1 MTHIHKNIR
10 RISKT
15 LGSRRLGAFDLKSL
29 CSLQCPVPT
38 VLSWFFILY
47 PFHSRFDLFWRR
59 STCHLCVGSK
69 GFAKR
74 WHTHTRIPGTIG
86 QRLTLPRARGL
97 VPKSFSKLFART
109 QFCLKHNLSLVPSVL
124 RSVFLHMSLKA
135 SLLRF
140 WNILDLTWTTPGA
153 GFCGEVHLW
162 ALE

>member
-1 MTHIHKNIR
+1 MIHIRKNIR

-29 CSLQCPVPT
+29 CSCNA
-38 VLSWFFILY
+38 LY
-47 PFHSRFDLFWRR
+47 PLSFPGSSFFTLFIQDLICFWCR

-74 WHTHTRIPGTIG
+74 CHTRKPGTIG

-124 RSVFLHMSLKA
+124 RSEYVILEYVGPNLNNSRSRFL
-135 SLLRF
+135 
-140 WNILDLTWTTPGA
+140 W
-153 GFCGEVHLW
+153 
-162 ALE
+162 

>member
-47 PFHSRFDLFWRR
+47 PFHSRFDLFSGAGQLVIYVLVARG
-59 STCHLCVGSK
+59 LPN
-69 GFAKR
+69 AD
-74 WHTHTRIPGTIG
+74 THTRIPGTIG

-140 WNILDLTWTTPGA
+140 WEYFGPNLNNSRSR
-153 GFCGEVHLW
+153 FLW
-162 ALE
+162 